1 MKDTGFKKKK
11 KKHFCPKNWEN
22 EQKMGKKE
30 DFLNLLEN
38 LVIFF
43 NLVFI
48 MKVFVVLL
56 HKSHIRQ
63 KFGSWDIS
71 QNALSQSDYRVFK
84 STISLEQ
91 NDEKA

>member
-1 MKDTGFKKKK
+1 
-11 KKHFCPKNWEN
+11 
-22 EQKMGKKE
+22 MGKKE

-38 LVIFF
+38 LVIFL

-63 KFGSWDIS
+63 KFGSWDMS

-91 NDEKA
+91 NDEKT